1 MQGKK
6 GHGGL
11 ERLSTYIFR
20 YVAKLHGNGTLRGRI
35 EATSALHAKQRVMQ
49 SNELI
54 KDAHISLLNNQAS
67 ARKQAFE
74 GIKQ

>member
-1 MQGKK
+1 M
-6 GHGGL
+6 

-20 YVAKLHGNGTLRGRI
+20 YAAKLHGNGTLRGRI
-35 EATSALHAKQRVMQ
+35 EATSALQAKQRVMQ

-54 KDAHISLLNNQAS
+54 KDAHISLLKNQAS

-74 GIKQ
+74 AMEEFI